1 MKSIVC
7 AVAVLV
13 LTAGA
18 AHAFTYDGRANLNAD
33 GTTKFTDPDDQL
45 TDGSGSSKQGK
56 SKSGFS
62 MKFSN
67 SSTDQTGLGVQNRF
81 LPSGNRAFSSPFASQ
96 SNFGPQSN
104 FPN

>member
-13 LTAGA
+13 LMAGA
-18 AHAFTYDGRANLNAD
+18 AHAFTYDGRSNLNAD
-33 GTTKFTDPDDQL
+33 GTTRFIDPEDQL
-45 TDGSGSSKQGK
+45 TDGSGSSNQTK

-67 SSTDQTGLGVQNRF
+67 GSTDSTGLGVQNRF
-81 LPSGNRAFSSPFASQ
+81 LSSGNRAFNSPFSSQ